1 MACLPGSRKGAS
13 NMGDT
18 SSVLQAKFFSMQ
30 MNLQGRGVHL
40 RHSASFIFAVR
51 GSSKVHELAKGMY
64 VWSRQVPIA
73 SQLFHFNLPEPN
85 SRKETMAAAAEGHG
99 RTTTGRC
106 EPSHPAKRRHLILL
120 KSRGELL
127 RCWKFGNDQITNFYR
142 TDTLSVAKAFLST
155 CGCSWCF
162 VWSTAK
168 GNRSFFIR
176 LLIYLHS
183 IFQVG
188 QSKRVGIPKLITW
201 TQDFRAES
209 SLWISVILWH
219 FPDLKK
225 TVHIQ
230 QSILHPFDSLPITLH
245 LWAFQS
251 MALPHAKH
259 AVTAPRIR
267 KTPFRE
273 ASNFN
278 WYEGWSVLCYM
289 YLYIHCSVM

>member
-1 MACLPGSRKGAS
+1 
-13 NMGDT
+13 
-18 SSVLQAKFFSMQ
+18 
-30 MNLQGRGVHL
+30 
-40 RHSASFIFAVR
+40 
-51 GSSKVHELAKGMY
+51 
-64 VWSRQVPIA
+64 
-73 SQLFHFNLPEPN
+73 
-85 SRKETMAAAAEGHG
+85 MAAAAEGHG

-142 TDTLSVAKAFLST
+142 TDTLGVAKAFLST

-289 YLYIHCSVM
+289 YLYIHCSVMECVLKSVVQKYAKNTLLVSRQCPF